1 MKVRL
6 GIAESAKRDMR
17 ALIVHIGADNPKAA
31 LQVSERI
38 VHKIS
43 LLQEQPHLG
52 RVGRQ
57 AGTRELVVS
66 GTPYIVI
73 YIYRVDMERQF
84 VQVLRIVHHAQRW
97 PAKV

>member
-43 LLQEQPHLG
+43 LLQEQPHL
-52 RVGRQ
+52 RR
-57 AGTRELVVS
+57 AVS
-66 GTPYIVI
+66 KSLSACPTPRLPFHGSVSW
-73 YIYRVDMERQF
+73 RFQ
-84 VQVLRIVHHAQRW
+84 
-97 PAKV
+97 